1 MNKAKEFIIDTW
13 GDIRNK
19 VMTAYKCT
27 ICGFRNLYVWFP
39 IIWKDR
45 GWDHYFLLAMM
56 EKKLTEM
63 VKTFK
68 AESAYMNNEETI
80 RQIEEILPAL
90 KRLANDNY
98 LHEEHEKLHE
108 EYGDHEFKE
117 IPGGMYQMV
126 RWDDEKEEAYGT
138 DRLLQRLN
146 RTKEFSQER
155 VLADVLQDIR
165 NFAGSAEQFDDIT
178 MLGLTFLEEG
188 QQSSCNGGGNAQPGG
203 KQE

>member
-13 GDIRNK
+13 DDIRNK

-39 IIWKDR
+39 IIWRDR

-68 AESAYMNNEETI
+68 AESAYMDNEETI

-108 EYGDHEFKE
+108 EFGEHEFKE

-126 RWDDEKEEAYGT
+126 RWDDEKEEAYSK
-138 DRLLQRLN
+138 RI
-146 RTKEFSQER
+146 KE
-155 VLADVLQDIR
+155 L
-165 NFAGSAEQFDDIT
+165 FA
-178 MLGLTFLEEG
+178 LEEKMKHEDLDFVFDNMKKNILG
-188 QQSSCNGGGNAQPGG
+188 WWS
-203 KQE
+203 